1 MRNFNSHLTKFLA
14 NKKKSELRTLYEVL
28 YASGLRNCECKRVLT
43 IRPHCPECGSTN
55 TYGKSSLSVQR
66 EYNGEAIIDR
76 GFRCRSCGK
85 DFHESDKCK
94 NAPIKHGNEPVI
106 PENNLSRERIEE
118 LDSLRREGKISW
130 EETLRERFKF

>member
-1 MRNFNSHLTKFLA
+1 MRNFNSHLAKFLA
-14 NKKKSELRTLYEVL
+14 KNKKTGPRTLYEVL

-55 TYGKSSLSVQR
+55 TYGKSSLSLKI
-66 EYNGEAIIDR
+66 EYNGETIIDR

-94 NAPIKHGNEPVI
+94 NKKEEPEPSII
-106 PENNLSRERIEE
+106 PENILSRERIEE

-130 EETLRERFKF
+130 EEALRERFKF